1 MVIHPLHYRNI
12 FPHIGTRRGTRRP
25 AGSTPPIPMA
35 WQEITGS
42 TDAPPF
48 PIPFAQPSGPAAPL
62 PPTAEPIEFYKQLVD
77 ERVIGII
84 VDETNRFAW
93 IQHMYMYLQVTHE

>member
-1 MVIHPLHYRNI
+1 MVIHPLHSRNI

-25 AGSTPPIPMA
+25 AGSTPRIPMA

-42 TDAPPF
+42 TDAPPST
-48 PIPFAQPSGPAAPL
+48 IPFAQPSGPAAPL

-84 VDETNRFAW
+84 VDETNRFA
-93 IQHMYMYLQVTHE
+93 